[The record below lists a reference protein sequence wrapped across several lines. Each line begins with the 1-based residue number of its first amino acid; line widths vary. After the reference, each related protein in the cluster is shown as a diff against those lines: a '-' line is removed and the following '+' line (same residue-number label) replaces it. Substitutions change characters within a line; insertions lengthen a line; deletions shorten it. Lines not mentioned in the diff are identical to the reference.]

1 MRRTNIA
8 LTIII
13 LAAFVS
19 SCGQAPSKPAVEVV
33 AVRKNVLPEKPDD
46 ASWRSAPPYTAA
58 LMLQDLVE
66 PRLLKVSTRELSVRA
81 LTDGERVAF
90 RLEWD
95 DPTRDDLPGAA
106 RFADAAA
113 VQLPA
118 KAERD
123 APAPW
128 MGEAGRPVEIT
139 YWSAFW
145 QSTVDGRADDIK
157 ALYPGA
163 APDHYPFNAP
173 SLEPGSK
180 EQRAMAARYAPALAL
195 GNLMAG
201 KRDRAVQ
208 DLIAEGP
215 GTLTAAGE
223 ATSTGRG
230 VRTQSGWSVV
240 IARPLPSDLKGGG
253 QSQIA
258 LAVWEGSHGESGSRK
273 MRTGWIPFL
282 TEEETR

>member
-1 MRRTNIA
+1 MRRTSLA
-8 LTIII
+8 LATLT
-13 LAAFVS
+13 LAAFVL
-19 SCGQAPSKPAVEVV
+19 SCGQAPTKPAVEVV
-33 AVRKNVLPEKPDD
+33 AVQTDVLPDSPEDS
-46 ASWRSAPPYTAA
+46 SWRSAPPYKAA

-66 PRLLKVSTRELSVRA
+66 PRLLEVSTRELRVRA
-81 LTDGERVAF
+81 MTDGQRVAF

-106 RFADAAA
+106 RFADACA

-118 KAERD
+118 KVERD
-123 APAPW
+123 APAPQ

-145 QSTVDGRADDIK
+145 QASVDGRPDTIK

-163 APDHYPFNAP
+163 APDHYPFQAP
-173 SLEPGSK
+173 SLEPGS
-180 EQRAMAARYAPALAL
+180 EAQLAMAARYAPARSL

-208 DLIAEGP
+208 DLRAEGP
-215 GTLTAAGE
+215 GTLTATAE
-223 ATSTGRG
+223 ALSTGRG
-230 VRTQSGWSVV
+230 RKTPGGWSVL
-240 IARPLPSDLKGGG
+240 IARPLPEELKWGG
-253 QSQIA
+253 QSQVA
-258 LAVWEGSHGESGSRK
+258 FAVWEGSHQEAGSRK

-282 TEEETR
+282 TEEAQ